1 MTAGTLASS
10 PSRWLSKRSVGAICE
25 AMKRSF
31 ASAIAG
37 DFVEGTSNL
46 QSSFILALFQRRA
59 YFELEARRYAAFA
72 ATGATVVVGFPG
84 DVGGLPKGIQGIDI
98 SKREELVD
106 SWVLIVLNGSLS
118 AAMVAVDD
126 HGLVEGGDSIEGS
139 RSFVAR
145 WTFRRE
151 DTVEAFRQIIRP
163 LSSQLPT
170 RILARAEGALRR
182 VESTSMSSGEES
194 LATAIEVLGTALEM
208 GTSSPGSYATD
219 WDLLTDV
226 YNRRFFDRY
235 IRSRATESAAIISAT
250 LVDVDDLS
258 EFNRQFGEEAGD
270 QVLITVAD
278 MLRKER
284 RPGDLVIRYGD
295 DEFLV
300 LAPTV
305 DRESALSR
313 AERLVLAARALR
325 LSPPFDEES
334 ISISASVVVA
344 DPTRIPFD
352 SLVDGLRLSKMLGKN
367 VARLVEPEKDLT

>member
-1 MTAGTLASS
+1 
-10 PSRWLSKRSVGAICE
+10 
-25 AMKRSF
+25 MKRSF

-226 YNRRFFDRY
+226 YNR
-235 IRSRATESAAIISAT
+235 
-250 LVDVDDLS
+250 
-258 EFNRQFGEEAGD
+258 
-270 QVLITVAD
+270 
-278 MLRKER
+278 
-284 RPGDLVIRYGD
+284 
-295 DEFLV
+295 
-300 LAPTV
+300 
-305 DRESALSR
+305 
-313 AERLVLAARALR
+313 
-325 LSPPFDEES
+325 
-334 ISISASVVVA
+334 
-344 DPTRIPFD
+344 
-352 SLVDGLRLSKMLGKN
+352 
-367 VARLVEPEKDLT
+367 